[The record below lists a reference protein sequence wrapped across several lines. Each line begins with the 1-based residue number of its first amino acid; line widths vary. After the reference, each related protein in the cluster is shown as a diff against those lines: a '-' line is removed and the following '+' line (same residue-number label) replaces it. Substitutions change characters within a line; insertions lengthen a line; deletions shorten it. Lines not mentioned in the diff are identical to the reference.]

1 MGTRY
6 KKSVIQTNGGD
17 HPHAC
22 GDKLIDYHVDGYT
35 VGSSPRVWGQAL
47 RPPTLSPT
55 FRIIPTRVGTSFIGA
70 LRLTGRTDHPHA
82 CGDKLHT
89 HALRFFFLGSS
100 PRVWGQGKSC
110 KNLIPAIRIIPT
122 RVGTSL
128 SRHSCYMIIK
138 DHPHACGDKSEQYT
152 LIGGAGGSSPR
163 VWGQVSYFLG
173 CILNVGI
180 IPTRVGTRTLSNLS
194 RGLF

>member
-1 MGTRY
+1 M
-6 KKSVIQTNGGD
+6 
-17 HPHAC
+17 
-22 GDKLIDYHVDGYT
+22 
-35 VGSSPRVWGQAL
+35 WGQA
-47 RPPTLSPT
+47 SY
-55 FRIIPTRVGTSFIGA
+55 A
-70 LRLTGRTDHPHA
+70 
-82 CGDKLHT
+82 
-89 HALRFFFLGSS
+89 RFAFFLFG
-100 PRVWGQGKSC
+100 
-110 KNLIPAIRIIPT
+110 IIPT

-180 IPTRVGTRTLSNLS
+180 IPTRVGTSLCLNT
-194 RGLF
+194 